1 MTSYRRPCNNKAEII
16 DEPVPGKIYKLTGST
31 GDPCIAA
38 GNTWAESVVD
48 PIKENIRK
56 LVKDIN
62 EQCDESV
69 WVVMDGDYCPL
80 YNESWR
86 GRGSR
91 REVKITEGCDF
102 EIEARLKQIAKE
114 NGTV

>member
-1 MTSYRRPCNNKAEII
+1 MSK

-69 WVVMDGDYCPL
+69 WVVMDGDYCTL

-86 GRGSR
+86 SGRGYGDCPWSAKVQ
-91 REVKITEGCDF
+91 VKITEGCDF

>member
-1 MTSYRRPCNNKAEII
+1 MTSYRRPCNNKAEIK

-62 EQCDESV
+62 EQCDESFR
-69 WVVMDGDYCPL
+69 VVDKQQAVTWLLRD
-80 YNESWR
+80 
-86 GRGSR
+86 
-91 REVKITEGCDF
+91 EVKITEGSDF

>member
-1 MTSYRRPCNNKAEII
+1 MRIHFVSHTADCNNKALI
-16 DEPVPGKIYKLTGST
+16 K
-31 GDPCIAA
+31 A
-38 GNTWAESVVD
+38 VD

-62 EQCDESV
+62 EQCDESFR
-69 WVVMDGDYCPL
+69 VVMDGDYCTL
-80 YNESWR
+80 YN
-86 GRGSR
+86 
-91 REVKITEGCDF
+91 EVKITEGSDF

>member
-1 MTSYRRPCNNKAEII
+1 MTSYRRPCNNKAEIK

-62 EQCDESV
+62 EQCDESFR
-69 WVVMDGDYCPL
+69 VVMGGDYCTL
-80 YNESWR
+80 YN
-86 GRGSR
+86 
-91 REVKITEGCDF
+91 EVKITEGCDF
-102 EIEARLKQIAKE
+102 EVEARLKQIAKE